1 LVNLDANNAIQI
13 RTVLND
19 INWKTVSGQIITSPK
34 FTDINTF
41 EKPDAVKPVAF
52 KGAKKEGNELVLTVP
67 KLSVV
72 VLELK

>member
-1 LVNLDANNAIQI
+1 VNLDANNAIQI
-13 RTVLND
+13 RTALND
-19 INWKTVSGQIITSPK
+19 INWKTMSGQIITSPK

-41 EKPDAVKPVAF
+41 EKPDVIKPVAF